1 MHARLA
7 VIAAVS
13 VAAGLVAP
21 DAGWLGI
28 QAAGQP
34 AVEVPSRALLD
45 QYCVTCHND
54 RLQTAELS
62 LDGVD
67 VSDPAAHR
75 DVLER
80 VVRKLRKGQ
89 MPPEGRPRPP
99 AYQIEQFVSR
109 LEVSLDRVAESR
121 SDPGRVAS
129 RRLNRAEYVSVI
141 EDLLA
146 LEVNGEELLP
156 SDMAGFGFD
165 NNAEVLSITPGLM
178 SRYIA
183 AATKISRAAIGSPD
197 IRPVMQLYELGYERR
212 DVRAGEALPFATH
225 GGLAVRHHFPLD
237 GEYLF
242 AIRLKRNETIETID
256 GIAEDEHQIELRID
270 HALVEQFAIGGRYPG
285 PDPGQ
290 LIAVSEDDV
299 EGQRLHEYRMTADHA
314 LELRVPVEAGTR
326 LVSVSFTDAAPS
338 PHPSPQLPGIDK
350 VFVSGPFDGRVP
362 EDTPS
367 RRRIFVCQPESA
379 VDEEPCARQILES
392 LARRAYRRP
401 VQTEDIDPLLGL
413 YREGRVERDF
423 EFGIERAL
431 EALLAMP
438 EFLMRIEE
446 QPVDTAPGGVYPVSD
461 LELATR
467 LSFFLWKSL
476 PDEELLGL
484 AEEGR
489 LRESGVLAAQVARML
504 ADERA
509 TRFMHDF
516 AGQWLH
522 LRNIDDQAPDGA
534 LFAGFNDSLRK
545 AMVTETQLFF
555 RSQVSADRPVTELL
569 SADYTFLNEQLAR
582 HYGVDD
588 LYGSHFR
595 RHEWQDDRRH
605 GLLGQA
611 SLLTVTSYAN
621 RTSVVL
627 RGLWVLETL
636 LGAPPPPPPPNVPP
650 LPESDRR
657 APTSL
662 RERMEQHRAS
672 PVCASCHT
680 QMDPLGFALEHYDAI
695 GRWRET
701 DGGAPINATITWQG
715 DTIDSPRAFR
725 EMLLGSG
732 DEVVRTI
739 TEKLMTYA
747 LGRGVDQADAP
758 AVRRIVR
765 ELAASD
771 HRWSALVLGIVESDQ
786 FQRRRAPEAVDATAA
801 Q

>member
-1 MHARLA
+1 
-7 VIAAVS
+7 
-13 VAAGLVAP
+13 
-21 DAGWLGI
+21 
-28 QAAGQP
+28 
-34 AVEVPSRALLD
+34 
-45 QYCVTCHND
+45 
-54 RLQTAELS
+54 
-62 LDGVD
+62 
-67 VSDPAAHR
+67 
-75 DVLER
+75 
-80 VVRKLRKGQ
+80 
-89 MPPEGRPRPP
+89 
-99 AYQIEQFVSR
+99 
-109 LEVSLDRVAESR
+109 
-121 SDPGRVAS
+121 
-129 RRLNRAEYVSVI
+129 
-141 EDLLA
+141 
-146 LEVNGEELLP
+146 
-156 SDMAGFGFD
+156 
-165 NNAEVLSITPGLM
+165 
-178 SRYIA
+178 
-183 AATKISRAAIGSPD
+183 
-197 IRPVMQLYELGYERR
+197 
-212 DVRAGEALPFATH
+212 
-225 GGLAVRHHFPLD
+225 
-237 GEYLF
+237 
-242 AIRLKRNETIETID
+242 
-256 GIAEDEHQIELRID
+256 
-270 HALVEQFAIGGRYPG
+270 
-285 PDPGQ
+285 
-290 LIAVSEDDV
+290 
-299 EGQRLHEYRMTADHA
+299 
-314 LELRVPVEAGTR
+314 
-326 LVSVSFTDAAPS
+326 
-338 PHPSPQLPGIDK
+338 
-350 VFVSGPFDGRVP
+350 
-362 EDTPS
+362 
-367 RRRIFVCQPESA
+367 
-379 VDEEPCARQILES
+379 
-392 LARRAYRRP
+392 
-401 VQTEDIDPLLGL
+401 
-413 YREGRVERDF
+413 
-423 EFGIERAL
+423 
-431 EALLAMP
+431 MP

-446 QPVDTAPGGVYPVSD
+446 HPVDTAPGGVYPVSD

-489 LRESGVLAAQVARML
+489 LREAGVLAAQVARML
-504 ADERA
+504 GDERA
-509 TRFMHDF
+509 TRGMHDF

-534 LFAGFNDSLRK
+534 RFAGCYDSLRK

-611 SLLTVTSYAN
+611 SLLTVTSYAT

-627 RGLWVLETL
+627 RGLWVLE
-636 LGAPPPPPPPNVPP
+636 

-771 HRWSALVLGIVESDQ
+771 HRWSALVLGIDKSDQ